1 LNLHSLVP
9 RPTSASRAFDCR
21 ERSHASAI
29 TAWRTLLILVAF
41 VFVRAGNAQNHPELH
56 WQVLETE
63 HFRVLYHE
71 GLETAAG
78 KAAEVAEEAY
88 GPTTKLYGYEPRSKV
103 RIILKDYDD
112 FANGAAYF
120 FQDTIE
126 IWTTALEHDYE
137 LRGTTDWL
145 RNVVTHEFTHIV
157 SLGAARKGP
166 QRIPAIYIQYFG
178 YQREKDRPDVLTG
191 FPDRLVSYPLM
202 TINVPHWFSE
212 GVAQYHDYDRWDS
225 HRDMILRIAV
235 LNYELLSMDDMGVFG
250 KRGFG
255 NEFVYDHG
263 FSLVRYIA
271 HTYGEEK
278 LAELARAAS
287 GWTVLDFGGAIEEV
301 LEISAEGLHLQWREA
316 MHEKYTA
323 QVASLGELREGE
335 ELAGTGFSNMWPEF
349 SPDGK
354 KLAFLSSL
362 KRHYGSHS
370 LVIRDLESEE
380 DEVVVPRVST
390 SSISWSANGRKLL
403 FVRKDRADKYGSRQ
417 ADVYE
422 LDLDDREVG
431 FVPGLLATVPGML
444 SGYSIERLRRISSGL
459 RGFYPRYSPD
469 GNWIAFVHNQG
480 TNNNLGLLSADG
492 EEVRYLTQIE
502 DGTQLYTPRWSP
514 DGRFLVFSIG
524 REGRRDIG
532 LLEVAKAERQFLA
545 STEPVAFEPPRIELI
560 VNAAATDRDPVF
572 TRDGNGVLFASDV
585 SGIFNIYKIDLATR
599 EVSQLTNVKGGA
611 LAPTEGLDGQ
621 VAFVAYDG
629 DGYKIRQVN
638 LAGAVSAQG
647 FRLNASDS
655 HLDPVRVSSG
665 RVAVSE
671 PYRMDFLQSAVL
683 PRVMIDEGEI
693 KPGFYVGTGDV
704 LGRQNIF
711 AGLAAA
717 PANGD
722 RDLFLIYE
730 LKKWRP
736 TLFAEFF
743 HQRRHASRGDSS
755 EARDAVINAV
765 NFNLNQ
771 VSVGLRGNLGRPNE
785 LSVSLTYDRY
795 DASIEFDR
803 FVPKRDGTLGFDLE
817 KQKPFGYTYLN
828 GFDLGFTYRHNGV
841 ARTQD
846 RDINPKGRRIFFRYD
861 RVFNYFLED
870 FDRNTTFIK
879 EEYKKLFYNQLTLD
893 WNEFVPLPWNTTFGL
908 RFFGGWIDNE
918 EVDDPEL
925 IDDFFDYRLGGLPFM
940 KGYTFYSLEGRKAA
954 MTTAS
959 LRFPLISSIRRRFAH
974 IYFERLYGTVYADV
988 GKAWDKNFDDPDPVF
1003 GRKAPLRDVGG
1014 QLRLDMLSY
1023 YGLPTRIQFDG
1034 AYGID
1039 EISDKQP
1046 WKFYLT
1052 VLFGYL

>member
-1 LNLHSLVP
+1 MPFV
-9 RPTSASRAFDCR
+9 
-21 ERSHASAI
+21 
-29 TAWRTLLILVAF
+29 LLLFAL
-41 VFVRAGNAQNHPELH
+41 AQPANAQNHPELR
-56 WQVLETE
+56 WRVLETE
-63 HFRVLYHE
+63 HFRVLYHQ
-71 GLETAAG
+71 GLETAAV

-88 GPTTKLYGYEPRSKV
+88 GPITELYGYRPGSKV
-103 RIILKDYDD
+103 RIVLKDYDD

-137 LRGTTDWL
+137 LRGSTDWL
-145 RNVVTHEFTHIV
+145 SNVITHEFTHIV

-166 QRIPAIYIQYFG
+166 QRIPALYFQYFG

-191 FPDRLVSYPLM
+191 FPDRLASYPLM

-212 GVAQYHDYDRWDS
+212 GVAQYQHHDRWDS
-225 HRDMILRIAV
+225 HRDMILRTAV
-235 LNYELLSMDDMGVFG
+235 LDNELLSLDDMGVFG

-263 FSLVRYIA
+263 FALVRYIA
-271 HTYGEEK
+271 DTYGEQT

-287 GWTVLDFGGAIEEV
+287 RWTVLDFGGAIEQV
-301 LEISAEGLHLQWREA
+301 LGISADELHLHWRAA
-316 MHEKYTA
+316 MLENYTA
-323 QVASLGELREGE
+323 QVASLGELREGV
-335 ELAGTGFSNMWPEF
+335 ELVGTGFSNMWPEF

-354 KLAFLSSL
+354 RLAFLSSL
-362 KRHYGSHS
+362 KRHYGTHS

-380 DEVVVPRVST
+380 DEIAVPRVST
-390 SSISWSANGRKLL
+390 SSISWSPSSRKLL
-403 FVRKDRADKYGSRQ
+403 FVRKDAADKYGSRQ
-417 ADVYE
+417 ADIYE

-431 FVPGLLATVPGML
+431 LVPELLVTVPGIL
-444 SGYSIERLRRISSGL
+444 SGYGIERLRRISTGL
-459 RGFYPRYSPD
+459 RGLYPRYSPD
-469 GNWIAFVHNQG
+469 GSWIAFVRNQG

-492 EEVRYLTQIE
+492 EEIRFLTEIE

-524 REGRRDIG
+524 RNGRRDIG
-532 LLEVAKAERQFLA
+532 MVEVANLQRQLLA
-545 STEPVAFEPPRIELI
+545 STEPVTLDPPHIELI
-560 VNAAATDRDPVF
+560 VNTEATDRDPVF
-572 TRDGNGVLFASDV
+572 TRDGNGVLFASDI
-585 SGIFNIYKIDLATR
+585 SGIFNIYRIDLRTR
-599 EVSQLTNVKGGA
+599 RVSQLTNVRGGA
-611 LAPTEGLDGQ
+611 LAPTEGLDGE
-621 VAFVAYDG
+621 VAFVAYDAE
-629 DGYKIRQVN
+629 GYRIRQMNMVD
-638 LAGAVSAQG
+638 AVSVPDFPQ
-647 FRLNASDS
+647 NSS
-655 HLDPVRVSSG
+655 ESSIDPVRVSSA
-665 RVAVSE
+665 RVAISE
-671 PYRMDFLQSAVL
+671 PYRLDFLKSAIL
-683 PRVMIDEGEI
+683 PRLMIDEGRV
-693 KPGFYVGTGDV
+693 KPGVYLGTGDV
-704 LGRQNIF
+704 LARHSIF
-711 AGLAAA
+711 AGAAAA

-743 HQRRHASRGDSS
+743 HQRRRSARKDSS
-755 EARDAVINAV
+755 EERAFVRDGL

-771 VSVGLRGNLGRPNE
+771 VSVGLRGHLGRPNE

-795 DASIEFDR
+795 DASVEWSVFVDR
-803 FVPKRDGTLGFDLE
+803 RDGSLDLDLQ

-828 GFDLGFTYRHNGV
+828 GFDLGFTYRHNGI
-841 ARTQD
+841 ARRQD
-846 RDINPKGRRIFFRYD
+846 RDINPKGRRIYFRYG

-879 EEYKKLFYNQLTLD
+879 EEYKKLFYNQFTLD
-893 WNEFVPLPWNTTFGL
+893 WNEYVPLPWNATFGL
-908 RFFGGWIDNE
+908 RFYGGWIDNE

-954 MTTAS
+954 MTTAAF
-959 LRFPLISSIRRRFAH
+959 RFPLISSIRRRFAH
-974 IYFERLYGTVYADV
+974 LYFERLYGTLYADV

-1023 YGLPTRIQFDG
+1023 YGLPTRIQVDG

>member
-1 LNLHSLVP
+1 MKLLPAVSGSVWG
-9 RPTSASRAFDCR
+9 SASRSGCEPSTPAGV
-21 ERSHASAI
+21 AWI
-29 TAWRTLLILVAF
+29 TSLIPLLFLLAP
-41 VFVRAGNAQNHPELH
+41 AAKAQNHPELL

-78 KAAEVAEEAY
+78 KAAEVAEEVYAPIT
-88 GPTTKLYGYEPRSKV
+88 GLYGYQPGSKV
-103 RIILKDYDD
+103 RIVLKDYDD
-112 FANGAAYF
+112 SANGAAYF

-137 LRGTTDWL
+137 LRGSTDWL
-145 RNVVTHEFTHIV
+145 SNVITHEFTHIV

-166 QRIPAIYIQYFG
+166 QRIPALYVQYFG

-191 FPDRLVSYPLM
+191 FPDRLASYPIM

-212 GVAQYHDYDRWDS
+212 GVAQHQQYDRWDS
-225 HRDMILRIAV
+225 HRDMILRTAV
-235 LNYELLSMDDMGVFG
+235 LNHELLSIDDMGVFG

-263 FSLVRYIA
+263 FALVRYIA
-271 HTYGEEK
+271 DTYGEQK

-287 GWTVLDFGGAIEEV
+287 GWTVLDFGGAIEQV
-301 LEISAEGLHLQWREA
+301 LGISAEELHLHWRST
-316 MHEKYTA
+316 MHERYTA
-323 QVASLGELREGE
+323 QVGSLGKLREGE

-380 DEVVVPRVST
+380 DEIVVPRVST

-403 FVRKDRADKYGSRQ
+403 FVRKDAADKYGSRQ
-417 ADVYE
+417 ADIYE

-431 FVPGLLATVPGML
+431 LVPELLATVPGIL
-444 SGYSIERLRRISSGL
+444 SGYSIERLRRISTGL
-459 RGFYPRYSPD
+459 RSFYPRYSPD
-469 GNWIAFVHNQG
+469 GNWIAFVRNQG

-492 EEVRYLTQIE
+492 EEIRYLTEIE

-514 DGRFLVFSIG
+514 DGRLLVFSIG
-524 REGRRDIG
+524 RDGRRDIG
-532 LLEVAKAERQFLA
+532 MVEVANIQRQLLA
-545 STEPVAFEPPRIELI
+545 STEPVALDPPGIELI
-560 VNAAATDRDPVF
+560 VNTTATDRDPVF
-572 TRDGNGVLFASDV
+572 TRDGKGVLFASDIN
-585 SGIFNIYKIDLATR
+585 GIFNIYRIDLRTR
-599 EVSQLTNVKGGA
+599 DVSQLTNVKGGA
-611 LAPTEGLDGQ
+611 LAPTEGLGGD
-621 VAFVAYDG
+621 VAFVAYNAE
-629 DGYKIRQVN
+629 GYRIRQLN
-638 LAGAVSAQG
+638 LAEAVLSPD
-647 FRLNASDS
+647 FPRNASES
-655 HLDPVRVSSG
+655 QIDPVRASPARASI
-665 RVAVSE
+665 SE
-671 PYRMDFLQSAVL
+671 PYRIDFLNSAIL
-683 PRVMIDEGEI
+683 PRLMIDEGKI
-693 KPGFYVGTGDV
+693 KPGLYLGTGDV

-711 AGLAAA
+711 AGAAVA

-771 VSVGLRGNLGRPNE
+771 VSLGLRGNLGRPNE
-785 LSVSLTYDRY
+785 LAVSLTYDRY
-795 DASIEFDR
+795 DASIEFDF

-828 GFDLGFTYRHNGV
+828 GFDIGFTYRHNGI
-841 ARTQD
+841 ARRQD
-846 RDINPKGRRIFFRYD
+846 RDINPKGRRVFFRYD

-879 EEYKKLFYNQLTLD
+879 EEYKKLFYNQFTLD

-954 MTTAS
+954 MATAS
-959 LRFPLISSIRRRFAH
+959 FRFPLISSIRRRLAH

-988 GKAWDKNFDDPDPVF
+988 GKAWDRNFGDPDPIF

-1014 QLRLDMLSY
+1014 QLRFDMLSY
-1023 YGLPTRIQFDG
+1023 YGLPTRIQVDG